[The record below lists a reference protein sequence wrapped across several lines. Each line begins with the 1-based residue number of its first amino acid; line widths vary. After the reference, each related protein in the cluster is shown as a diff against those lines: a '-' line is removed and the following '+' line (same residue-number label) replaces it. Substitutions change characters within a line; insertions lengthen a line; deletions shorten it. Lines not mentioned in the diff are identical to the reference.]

1 MYWPKENSNGGDLL
15 RLYRRQA
22 DFLRNRSAYV
32 LSAPKSIVRAQFCF
46 AVTHRDLNYTFGVI
60 TCPKT
65 LQKHSQTSFHNKYNF
80 DSQKI
85 ESYIT
90 ISYKDKYDT
99 EIYKYDLYRIPARF
113 CAFFAYTYICKKT
126 AKSDKKYY

>member
-1 MYWPKENSNGGDLL
+1 MPKENSNDGTLL

-80 DSQKI
+80 DSQKTRAI
-85 ESYIT
+85 SQYRIKINT
-90 ISYKDKYDT
+90 ILR
-99 EIYKYDLYRIPARF
+99 IYKYDLYRIPVRF
-113 CAFFAYTYICKKT
+113 CLFFCVHIYTPKKR
-126 AKSDKKYY
+126 KK

>member
-1 MYWPKENSNGGDLL
+1 MPKENSNDGTLL

-46 AVTHRDLNYTFGVI
+46 AVTYRNFNYTSGVI

-65 LQKHSQTSFHNKYNF
+65 LQKHSQTSFHNKCNF

-85 ESYIT
+85 ERYIT
-90 ISYKDKYDT
+90 VSYKDKYGT
-99 EIYKYDLYRIPARF
+99 ENI
-113 CAFFAYTYICKKT
+113 
-126 AKSDKKYY
+126 